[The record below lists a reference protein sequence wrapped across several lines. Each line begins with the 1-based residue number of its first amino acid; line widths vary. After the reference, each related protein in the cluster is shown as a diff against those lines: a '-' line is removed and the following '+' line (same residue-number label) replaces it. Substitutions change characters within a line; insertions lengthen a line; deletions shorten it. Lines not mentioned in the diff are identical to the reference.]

1 MRALLLVIFAG
12 LGTQAP
18 DVEIKAFASFAECR
32 IEAYRHIEAGRYAQ
46 CAAVSPDRDNI
57 RQSRPCGVTWSY
69 GSSRCRLSTASG
81 LCSIAD
87 FRKAL
92 EIDPSD
98 QDAKNN
104 LKRLGATP

>member
-32 IEAYRHIEAGRYAQ
+32 IEAYRHIEAGRYAPPFRQ
-46 CAAVSPDRDNI
+46 IRDNI

-87 FRKAL
+87 FSKVL

-98 QDAKNN
+98 QDAKDGV
-104 LKRLGATP
+104 KRLSVTP